1 MNNFYINQDSQSL
14 YSQFLNATT
23 DYYSLLQKEIESL
36 NEIERNEITS
46 YTPYIQANNEL
57 SNIIQLELINLIKRQ
72 LNNNPDVIKSVIE
85 SIKLFKN
92 EKNKELSDFNDYI
105 KNFSD
110 LTYNEYKK
118 LKDETK

>member
-1 MNNFYINQDSQSL
+1 MNNFYINQDNQSL
-14 YSQFLNATT
+14 YNQFLNATT

-72 LNNNPDVIKSVIE
+72 LNNNPEIIKNVIQAIKSY
-85 SIKLFKN
+85 KN
-92 EKNKELSDFNDYI
+92 EKHQELSDFNDYI

-110 LTYNEYKK
+110 ITYNDYKK

>member
-1 MNNFYINQDSQSL
+1 MNNFYINQDGQSL

-23 DYYSLLQKEIESL
+23 DYYSMLQKEIESL

-85 SIKLFKN
+85 SIKSFKN
-92 EKNKELSDFNDYI
+92 EKNKELSDFQEYI
-105 KNFSD
+105 KNYSD
-110 LTYNEYKK
+110 ITYKEFKD
-118 LKDETK
+118 LKYANK